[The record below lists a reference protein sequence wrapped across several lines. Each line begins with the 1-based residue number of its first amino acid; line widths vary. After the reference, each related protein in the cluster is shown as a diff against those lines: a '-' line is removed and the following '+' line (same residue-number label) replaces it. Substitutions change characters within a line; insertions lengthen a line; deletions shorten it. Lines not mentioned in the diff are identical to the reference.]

1 MKSVR
6 ELTHA
11 EQVRMPIEEAG
22 KLYNGYAIIFT
33 NIEDTN
39 GDSAT
44 DYGIP
49 RIIGETMAECAGS
62 ALLDKYFDTSRY
74 GDMYYCLLY
83 MDSEKIPDVL
93 LAKG

>member
-1 MKSVR
+1 MKKLR
-6 ELTHA
+6 ELTGQ
-11 EQVRMPIEEAG
+11 EQIRMSIEEAG
-22 KLYNGYAIIFT
+22 KLYSGHAIIFT

-39 GDSAT
+39 GDAAT

-62 ALLDKYFDTSRY
+62 ELLDKYFDTSRY

-83 MDSEKIPDVL
+83 MDSETIPNIL
-93 LAKG
+93 IAKG